1 MLIRNIKEFLNLTMN
16 KRIISLDIGKSKI
29 GSAISD
35 QKHLIVTP
43 LFVFS
48 KKNLYS
54 ELFKI
59 IKEFNPGAILVG
71 LPLFES
77 EKKNKSCQMIEDI
90 TKNIDSFLKNKNNEL
105 PIFFW
110 DESYTSFEAE
120 EITKKIFKNSKEQK
134 KKLDKFA
141 AKIIFAAYLSTFFF
155 CISVFLKISLV
166 KSSASRLV

>member
-16 KRIISLDIGKSKI
+16 KRIISLDIGRSKI

-71 LPLFES
+71 LHLFES
-77 EKKNKSCQMIEDI
+77 EKKNKTCQMIEDI
-90 TKNIDSFLKNKNNEL
+90 TKNIDNFLNNKNNEL

-120 EITKKIFKNSKEQK
+120 EITKNIFKNLKEQR

-141 AKIIFAAYLSTFFF
+141 AKIILDDFFREN
-155 CISVFLKISLV
+155 INL
-166 KSSASRLV
+166 

>member
-35 QKHLIVTP
+35 QKHIIVTP

-54 ELFKI
+54 ELLKI

-120 EITKKIFKNSKEQK
+120 EITKNIFKNLKEQR

-141 AKIIFAAYLSTFFF
+141 AKIILDDFFREN
-155 CISVFLKISLV
+155 INL
-166 KSSASRLV
+166 

>member
-71 LPLFES
+71 IPLFES

-120 EITKKIFKNSKEQK
+120 EITKNFFKNLKEQR

-141 AKIIFAAYLSTFFF
+141 AKIILDDFFREN
-155 CISVFLKISLV
+155 INL
-166 KSSASRLV
+166 